1 MEGAKGGD
9 GGFEEMGGEAC
20 GGVKKVWHTR
30 HWERRGAFLG
40 F

>member
-20 GGVKKVWHTR
+20 GGVKVWHTR